1 MVLKYAKIFYKL
13 LTLKIRQVPSYFV
26 RSFDFIGIILMR
38 KYSHGDL
45 VNHENILNL
54 TESEIDNLPKCT
66 INQKDKLIA
75 QFNQSNEQLN
85 YLQPQ
90 SNLHTEFIV
99 RERNVVSLVIH
110 KNQICLMKCYENL
123 NCLINEVR
131 ALNRLKEVTGV
142 PKLVDIN
149 LFKKQAYQSF
159 IPGTSLSHILMEQGC
174 SEGKIYLYENQMSD
188 DEDYPHDLL
197 KTYGNN
203 LVSEHFI
210 YKFRQL
216 LNDIHLNGVLVRDV
230 KFGNII
236 NHNGVP
242 YLVDFDCASMIKNN
256 QSDQLTTFKENA
268 LFNRLLPLN
277 MPTRGHL

>member
-1 MVLKYAKIFYKL
+1 MALKDAKILYKL
-13 LTLKIRQVPSYFV
+13 LTLKIGQVPSYFV
-26 RSFDFIGIILMR
+26 RYFDFIAILLMR
-38 KYSHGDL
+38 KYSHIDL
-45 VNHENILNL
+45 ANNENLLNL
-54 TESEIDNLPKCT
+54 TESEIDNLPLCN
-66 INQKDKLIA
+66 INKKDKLIA

-85 YLQPQ
+85 YLLPQ
-90 SNLHTEFIV
+90 SNLDSEFIA

-149 LFKKQAYQSF
+149 LLKKQAYQSF
-159 IPGTSLSHILMEQGC
+159 IPGTSLSHILIKQGC
-174 SEGKIYLYENQMSD
+174 SEGEIYLYENQMSD
-188 DEDYPHDLL
+188 DENYPHDLL
-197 KTYGNN
+197 NTYGNN